1 MNKLAPVVI
10 AALAAFSVPAVAQ
23 DGVDA
28 TLRVDQG
35 SAMVSDDGGQF
46 ESANTGRALDAGDK
60 VMVNPDSKVTLQY
73 GNGCTM
79 VLTTPGVYNVPGS
92 CSRAAWA
99 RTGNP
104 VPAGLIIAGAA
115 VLGAAVLH
123 NMDDVPVG
131 PLSTA
136 RRHF

>member
-10 AALAAFSVPAVAQ
+10 AALAAFSVPAFAQ